1 MRDNIWLGKKL
12 ENIWRQYFFDVEK
25 INNVAI
31 KFGKKARSRL
41 GSIKQLH
48 SYHLKNK
55 NDSVITL
62 TAYFKDE
69 RVPEY
74 IIDSTIAHELC
85 HYAHGFSSPHP
96 QQTKHPHSG
105 GVVDNELKGRGFT
118 VQLENQKK
126 WLKEVWPTLIDKPK
140 HRIRRRRSRRVVTL
154 KDAFKFLISG

>member
-1 MRDNIWLGKKL
+1 MRDNSWLELKL
-12 ENIWRQYFFDVEK
+12 DNIWREYFFDIERV
-25 INNVAI
+25 NNVTI
-31 KFGKKARSRL
+31 KFGKRARARL

-48 SYHLKNK
+48 SHRQQND

-62 TAYFKDE
+62 TGYFKDE

-74 IIDSTIAHELC
+74 IIDLTIAHELC

-96 QQTKHPHSG
+96 QISKHPHSG
-105 GVVDNELKGRGFT
+105 GVVDNELKVRGLEK
-118 VQLENQKK
+118 QLKDQKK

-140 HRIRRRRSRRVVTL
+140 RRIRRRRTRRIVTL